1 MGGQAFCYTFLLYL
15 LFVSRW
21 VRPARVGIPRHESLF
36 SSTGNG
42 SKTLGSVSLFS
53 CWLDWP
59 SPSFLRP
66 TFFTYRVLL
75 PLFLVKLNDEK
86 HILHLHTVIF
96 PGSNLFVFLLV
107 SFVAAGLQISLQTF
121 HLRLVLSGVATTY
134 RYLPTSMIFHLHT
147 EYQQYI
153 LQHLCI
159 DD

>member
-1 MGGQAFCYTFLLYL
+1 MGGQVFCYTFFVFIFC
-15 LFVSRW
+15 LFEMGPAKLGSSRRVSSSSPGTVIETTRFC
-21 VRPARVGIPRHESLF
+21 VTLF
-36 SSTGNG
+36 S
-42 SKTLGSVSLFS
+42 
-53 CWLDWP
+53 WWD
-59 SPSFLRP
+59 RP
-66 TFFTYRVLL
+66 FRAFTADFFTYRVLL